1 MKGKEIS
8 LGAVVGAP
16 LRAAVEAQAS
26 AAQASVDFIR
36 QMAFEPGGEG
46 ATASD
51 SGRVRMLVFYFDRPR
66 RGGGTELVRL
76 EVPLL
81 TVVPLPYLRL
91 EEMTVDFKVNV
102 AASTEQEGDA
112 GQDYLSPGSR
122 LQLAANLSSKKDSQ
136 STRSSRYAV
145 ETTMDF
151 HLRVAQDDLP
161 SGMQH
166 LMSVLSEAIQ
176 VQPVPPAAP
185 ALDDASPP

>member
-26 AAQASVDFIR
+26 AAQASVDFIKE
-36 QMAFEPGGEG
+36 MAFGPEGEG
-46 ATASD
+46 GTASD
-51 SGRVRMLVFYFDRPR
+51 SGRVRMLVFYFERPR
-66 RGGGTELVRL
+66 RGGGAEQVRL

-91 EEMTVDFKVNV
+91 QEMVVEFKVNV
-102 AASTEQEGDA
+102 AASLEQGEA
-112 GQDYLSPGSR
+112 SQDYLSPGSR

-136 STRSSRYAV
+136 SARSSRYAV

-151 HLRVAQDDLP
+151 HLRAAQDDLP

-166 LMSVLSEAIQ
+166 LMSVLAEAIQ
-176 VQPVPPAAP
+176 VQPVSPVAP
-185 ALDDASPP
+185 ALDDSSPP